1 MKKRSLLFYMKNMMY
16 LTVLFCLFS
25 CIDKQVSTKEDGGKN
40 IANSLTKQENVV
52 WDDIKTQLLNRVA
65 LARSTNQSNPS
76 QLAFS
81 SPEELEEF
89 SILSI
94 PYFDYND
101 SVFYENPCPES
112 IVNSLSR
119 SKDKVWFVGKNKENK
134 IALMCEAVNVQN
146 GTGNSNSWKMKRDLH
161 GVDYFDVRLAW
172 LWNIMS
178 NSKLQSVRLLN
189 VYDYTYFMLI
199 FDDKIMYYTFLGN
212 KYTDEEFCSHLLV
225 KKRGMESYREF
236 FRNLKQNPKEYMQKM
251 MDSAR
256 ISLEKYNR
264 EMQIQLQ

>member
-1 MKKRSLLFYMKNMMY
+1 MKNIIY
-16 LTVLFCLFS
+16 LIVLFCLFS
-25 CIDKQVSTKEDGGKN
+25 CVDKQVSTKEEGGKS
-40 IANSLTKQENVV
+40 IANFLTKQENVV
-52 WDDIKTQLLNRVA
+52 WDDIKVQLLNRVA
-65 LARSTNQSNPS
+65 LTRSMNQSNPL
-76 QLAFS
+76 QFAFN
-81 SPEELEEF
+81 SPEELEKF

-119 SKDKVWFVGKNKENK
+119 SKDKVWFVGKNQENK
-134 IALMCEAVNVQN
+134 IALMCEAVNIQN
-146 GTGNSNSWKMKRDLH
+146 GTDNSNSWKVKRDLH

-178 NSKLQSVRLLN
+178 DPKLQNVKLLN
-189 VYDYTYFMLI
+189 IYDYTYFMLT

-212 KYTDEEFCSHLLV
+212 KYTDEEFSSHLLL
-225 KKRGMESYREF
+225 KKRSVESYREF

-256 ISLEKYNR
+256 TSVENYNR
-264 EMQIQLQ
+264 EMRTQVQ